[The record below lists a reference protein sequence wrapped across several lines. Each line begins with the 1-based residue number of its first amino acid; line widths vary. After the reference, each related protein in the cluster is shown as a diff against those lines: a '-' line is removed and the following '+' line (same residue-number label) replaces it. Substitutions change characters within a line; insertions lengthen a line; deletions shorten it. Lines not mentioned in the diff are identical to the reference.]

1 MSDRL
6 RSKKHLAFIH
16 LLPCALTGYTDRIQ
30 AAHIRHFTGMA
41 IKPGDDCVLPL
52 RAELHRVE
60 HEMPADFWLA
70 ACGMTRDQVAT
81 FAYGLGALSGDE
93 EAARVYLED
102 MQRAADRRFIVAA
115 LNGYARQYVGEVK
128 RYA

>member
-1 MSDRL
+1 MIRL
-6 RSKKHLAFIH
+6 RSPRHLKW
-16 LLPCALTGYTDRIQ
+16 LRSLPCCLTGYTVGIE
-30 AAHIRHFTGMA
+30 AAHIRHHSGMA
-41 IKPGDDCVLPL
+41 IKPGDNVCLPL

-81 FAYGLGALSGDE
+81 FAHGLGALSGDD
-93 EAARVYLED
+93 EAGRRYLED
-102 MQRAADRRFIVAA
+102 MQREADRRFIAAA
-115 LNGYARQYVGEVK
+115 LNGIARQYLGEVK